1 MNSRRDAATFLLY
14 DDAVRS
20 PEMRHEIGEP
30 VMDPLTF
37 IDVDGRRIAVTSSL
51 EAAGLARRE
60 DVIDEVWN
68 IHELGAEDLA
78 ADPDWPHTLL
88 GPELVRRA
96 LDKLGVSEVTVPP
109 TFRILVADYLRD
121 KGITVTI
128 DAEAWAMRRRRKTP
142 AELEGTERA
151 QRAAETAMLAA
162 VRMLKEAEPAS
173 GGRLKFE
180 GEILTADWIREAMS
194 TELLGQGA
202 VSDEIIIQSGDQCLG
217 GHDLGTGP
225 ILANASLIIDCYPR
239 DRRSGAYSDMTRTFV
254 AGTPSEELTKLHTHC
269 KEALAIAFEALKPGS
284 NDAYA
289 KVAEHFHSYGFPTQL
304 NDDGT
309 GPLVEGFSHSL
320 GHGVGLEV
328 HERPMIGRRA
338 DELVPG
344 DVIAVE
350 PGLYFR
356 GVGGVRL
363 EDTVVVTDQGVEHFT
378 DPFPYDLEP

>member
-1 MNSRRDAATFLLY
+1 MTTTYLLY

-37 IDVDGRRIAVTSSL
+37 IDHDGTRIAITSSL
-51 EAAGLARRE
+51 EVAGLERRE

-78 ADPDWPHTLL
+78 TDPEWPHTLV

-96 LDKLGVSEVTVPP
+96 LDKLGVTDVVVPP
-109 TFRILVADYLRD
+109 TFRILVADYLRE
-121 KGITVTI
+121 KGIAVTV
-128 DAEAWAMRRRRKTP
+128 DAEAWALRRRRKTP

-162 VRMLKEAEPAS
+162 ARMLREAEPSS
-173 GGRLKFE
+173 GGHLKFE
-180 GEILTADWIREAMS
+180 GEALTADWIREAMS

-202 VSDEIIIQSGDQCLG
+202 ASDEIIIQTGDQCLD

-225 ILANASLIIDCYPR
+225 ILANASLIIDCFPR

-254 AGTPSEELTKLHTHC
+254 PGTPSEELAKLHAHC
-269 KEALAIAFEALKPGS
+269 KEALEIAFEALKPGRK
-284 NDAYA
+284 DAYF
-289 KVAEHFHSYGFPTQL
+289 KVAEHFGSLGYPTQL
-304 NDDGT
+304 SHDGAD
-309 GPLVEGFSHSL
+309 PLVEGWSHSL

-328 HERPMIGRRA
+328 HERPLIGRRA

-363 EDTVVVTDQGVEHFT
+363 EDTVVVTDKGVEHFT